1 MEISG
6 WFASYVVSVSA
17 SLAVNETPPSRGGSV
32 AALET
37 KLMERL
43 QLNSERND
51 DTSVRHGW
59 AGNER
64 GAVAVYQL
72 GLHNKQS
79 IIFSLHYI
87 SGACF

>member
-1 MEISG
+1 M
-6 WFASYVVSVSA
+6 
-17 SLAVNETPPSRGGSV
+17 

-59 AGNER
+59 AEKER
-64 GAVAVYQL
+64 GAGAVYQL